1 MSIYTKSVQ
10 KLIDNLSKLPGLG
23 YKSAERLALYII
35 NMKKSDVKN
44 LASSVWEAKKNSNYC
59 KICNNFSESE
69 VCKICNSAKRSKKVI
84 CVVEQ
89 PKDVIA
95 LEKSH
100 SFNGVYHV
108 LMGTI
113 SPLDGVSP
121 EDIALGKLMNR
132 LKEDEIEEII
142 IATNSD
148 TEGETTALYIKKMIA
163 KQNVNVKITRIAS
176 GVPVGSQLEYSN
188 QATLSKALKG
198 RQDF

>member
-1 MSIYTKSVQ
+1 MSVYTKSVQ

-23 YKSAERLALYII
+23 SKSAERLALYII
-35 NMKKSDVKN
+35 NMKKSEVKD
-44 LASSVWEAKKNSNYC
+44 LASSIWNAKKNSNYC

-69 VCKICNSAKRSKKVI
+69 ICEICSSTKRNKKVI
-84 CVVEQ
+84 CVVEH

-113 SPLDGVSP
+113 SPLDGIAP
-121 EDIALGKLMNR
+121 EDIAVGKLIKR
-132 LKEDEIEEII
+132 LKENEVEELI

-148 TEGETTALYIKKMIA
+148 TEGETTALYIKKMLH
-163 KQNVNVKITRIAS
+163 KQDIEVKVTRIAS
-176 GVPVGSQLEYSN
+176 GIPMGSQLEYSD
-188 QATLSKALKG
+188 QATLSKALEG